1 MRYLADTHIL
11 LWSFESSRKLST
23 DITAALQDRHA
34 EVFFSPVSLWEIAIK
49 YQLGK
54 LSIHG
59 VTPEEFL
66 DELDA
71 SFFDCL
77 PLDTRVVASSYQLPR
92 LHGDPFDRMLIWQAI
107 SSGYTLLSVDRAT
120 DRYIPYGL
128 SLLH

>member
-11 LWSFESSRKLST
+11 LWVFESPRKLSREIV
-23 DITAALQDRHA
+23 D
-34 EVFFSPVSLWEIAIK
+34 VFLDPRSVIHFSPINLWEISLK

-66 DELDA
+66 DELQS
-71 SFFDCL
+71 SFFECL
-77 PLDTRVVASSYQLPR
+77 PLDPSIAASSHQLPR

-107 SSGYTLLSVDRAT
+107 STGATLLSADSAT
-120 DRYIPYGL
+120 DQYVPLGL
-128 SLLH
+128 SVLH